1 MGMVYTIYTQYS
13 LTRSTASRYSERS
26 CNQYIMAV
34 EFMSVLQDL
43 IQEAIPRQKSRMK
56 ITPILKGYE
65 AMEKN

>member
-1 MGMVYTIYTQYS
+1 
-13 LTRSTASRYSERS
+13 
-26 CNQYIMAV
+26 MAV